1 MTSDALEALGRSR
14 YISLTT
20 YRKNGTPVSTPVW
33 VVGDGALLYVWTKT
47 DTWKVKRLRNDKRVV
62 VTACDVRGRIA
73 EGAVSAEGTATL
85 LEESEMPKVR
95 RLLSRKYKWQYWMVD
110 YPAMIARL
118 GKRPHTGIAV
128 QVTQA

>member
-33 VVGDGALLYVWTKT
+33 VVGDGTLLYVWTKT

-62 VTACDVRGRIA
+62 VTECDVRGRVA

-128 QVTQA
+128 QVTQV

>member
-33 VVGDGALLYVWTKT
+33 VVSDGALLYVWTKT
-47 DTWKVKRLRNDKRVV
+47 DTWKVKRLRHDKRVV
-62 VTACDVRGRIA
+62 VTACDLRGRVA
-73 EGAVSAEGTATL
+73 DGAVSAEGTATL
-85 LEESEMPKVR
+85 LDESEMPKVR

-110 YPAMIARL
+110 YPAMLARL

-128 QVTQA
+128 SLSQT